1 MSKQIRQAV
10 AEGMS
15 KLGINIQP
23 HDNFSTI
30 VILILCTVVAFGTY
44 VIVRWGVLK
53 ILNAMIKR
61 TKSQWGTI
69 LVHHQVLEKLCLI
82 IPAVVMNLLIPLV
95 LDQYVL
101 LSDLID
107 RVLGIWL
114 IFALIRSSYAFLDAS
129 NDIFNMNHLSKN
141 LPVKS
146 FVQLFKLTIFFIGFF
161 VGISILADRS
171 PIYFLSGL
179 GVATGLVLLMFKDTI
194 LGFVAGIQLAANQMI
209 QVGDWIQMDKYGA
222 NGSVDEVSLTTIKVK
237 NFDNTVTNI
246 PAYALVQDSFI
257 NWRQMQES
265 GGRRIKRSILIN
277 IDTIRF
283 LTEDDEQ
290 KLATIPFV
298 GQYIKE
304 KKDELNRSGNPYLV
318 NSLTNITV
326 FRAYLEAFLQQ
337 NTHLRKDMTFLVR
350 ELEPT
355 AQGLPIQIYV
365 FANDTRWA
373 YYEGIQADIFDHVF
387 AVLPQFGLAAFQ
399 SPAASDIREIKI

>member
-1 MSKQIRQAV
+1 
-10 AEGMS
+10 
-15 KLGINIQP
+15 
-23 HDNFSTI
+23 
-30 VILILCTVVAFGTY
+30 
-44 VIVRWGVLK
+44 
-53 ILNAMIKR
+53 
-61 TKSQWGTI
+61 
-69 LVHHQVLEKLCLI
+69 
-82 IPAVVMNLLIPLV
+82 
-95 LDQYVL
+95 
-101 LSDLID
+101 
-107 RVLGIWL
+107 
-114 IFALIRSSYAFLDAS
+114 
-129 NDIFNMNHLSKN
+129 
-141 LPVKS
+141 
-146 FVQLFKLTIFFIGFF
+146 
-161 VGISILADRS
+161 
-171 PIYFLSGL
+171 
-179 GVATGLVLLMFKDTI
+179 
-194 LGFVAGIQLAANQMI
+194 
-209 QVGDWIQMDKYGA
+209 
-222 NGSVDEVSLTTIKVK
+222 
-237 NFDNTVTNI
+237 TNI

-283 LTEDDEQ
+283 LTEEDEQ